1 MYLLGDQTLKKEVLQ
16 EAYESR
22 VVTHPGSTKIYQ
34 DLKEFYWSPNM
45 KKEVAGYVVKYG
57 IYQQVK
63 VKH

>member
-22 VVTHPGSTKIYQ
+22 VVTYPGRTKIYE

-57 IYQQVK
+57 IYQ
-63 VKH
+63 